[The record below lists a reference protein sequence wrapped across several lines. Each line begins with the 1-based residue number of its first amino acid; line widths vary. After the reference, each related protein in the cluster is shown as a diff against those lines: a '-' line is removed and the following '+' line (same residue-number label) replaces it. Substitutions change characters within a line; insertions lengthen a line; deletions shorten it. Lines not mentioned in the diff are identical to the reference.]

1 MDYGL
6 WLADKVP
13 VQTRQTL
20 ACLMSPT
27 FFIGIVPPPE
37 LTARVLSWQARLEHV
52 VTAPHVTLLAPAD
65 LPEAQWQRVAAEV
78 AARHAPVAV
87 KLGGPDFFGSRVIF
101 LKVDAPGLQAVHTDL
116 VQTLAQPPG
125 EFALKNYHPH
135 LTLALSWRP
144 MNMSWDEAANSAHS
158 EFGELD
164 TVPLSF
170 TARELVLFGK
180 AQPGQPYTERAR
192 FALAQ
197 S

>member
-1 MDYGL
+1 M
-6 WLADKVP
+6 
-13 VQTRQTL
+13 T
-20 ACLMSPT
+20 PT

-37 LTARVLSWQARLEHV
+37 LTARVLRWQAQLEHI

-87 KLGGPDFFGSRVIF
+87 KLGGPDFFGSRVMF

-116 VQTLAQPPG
+116 VQTLGQPPG
-125 EFALKNYHPH
+125 EFALNNYHPH
-135 LTLALSWRP
+135 LTLALAWRSL
-144 MNMSWDEAANSAHS
+144 NTSWDAAVNSAQTA
-158 EFGELD
+158 FGELD
-164 TVPLSF
+164 NAPLTF

-180 AQPGQPYTERAR
+180 AEPGQPYTERAR